1 MRRPVKKRKPTQPD
15 AVYNSENVTRVINL
29 LMYAGKKNAARAI
42 VYDAFD
48 LLKEKGEKNPEI
60 LLETAIQ
67 NVGPTMEVRSRRVG
81 GSNYQV
87 PVEVRPERRRSLA
100 IRWIKAAA
108 QAKKGKP
115 MAVKFAEELLLAV
128 AGQGDAIAKRDNVHK
143 MAEANKAFAHFAW

>member
-1 MRRPVKKRKPTQPD
+1 M
-15 AVYNSENVTRVINL
+15 INL
-29 LMYAGKKNAARAI
+29 LMYAGKKNAARAV
-42 VYDAFD
+42 VYGALDI
-48 LLKEKGEKNPEI
+48 LKEKGEKNPEI

-100 IRWIKAAA
+100 IRWLKIAA
-108 QAKKGKP
+108 QSKKGKP
-115 MAVKFAEELLLAV
+115 MAVKLAEELQLAV
-128 AGQGDAIAKRDNVHK
+128 NSQGDAIAKRDNVHK

>member
-1 MRRPVKKRKPTQPD
+1 MRRPIKKRKPTQPD

-29 LMYAGKKNAARAI
+29 LMYAGKKNASRAI
-42 VYDAFD
+42 VYGAMDI
-48 LLKEKGEKNPEI
+48 LKEKGEKNPEI

-100 IRWIKAAA
+100 IRWLKIAA

-115 MAVKFAEELLLAV
+115 MAEKLAEELTLAV

>member
-1 MRRPVKKRKPTQPD
+1 MRRPVKKRKPVQPD

-29 LMYAGKKNAARAI
+29 LMYAGKKNAARKI

-48 LLKEKGEKNPEI
+48 ILKEKGEKNPEI

-87 PVEVRPERRRSLA
+87 PVEVRAERRRSLA

-108 QAKKGKP
+108 LAKKGKP
-115 MAVKFAEELLLAV
+115 MAVKFAEELQLAV